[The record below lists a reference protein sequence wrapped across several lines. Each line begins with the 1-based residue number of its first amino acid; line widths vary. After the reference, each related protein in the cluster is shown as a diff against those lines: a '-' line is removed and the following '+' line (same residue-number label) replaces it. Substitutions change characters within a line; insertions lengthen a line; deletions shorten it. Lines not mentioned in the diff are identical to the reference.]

1 MNCCSY
7 LYDDAIAVVYFDAEC
22 FDMQTERLLMRNM
35 LESMAK
41 FERKMCSGKILNML
55 AEHSYFW
62 NWVQL

>member
-1 MNCCSY
+1 M
-7 LYDDAIAVVYFDAEC
+7 YFDAEC